1 MKTLLSTA
9 AAAALMGG
17 AAIAQTTGADNGV
30 SAGNTGDYGNDP
42 MQYTEYLTQ
51 DDRMIDRDE
60 FDEAT
65 RPEFDRFDTNND
77 GFIDNTE
84 YERAEIADEAVFG
97 DYDVDDDEALRYEEY
112 SEKRFDDFDQNND
125 DMLTE
130 GEMASY
136 SDN

>member
-1 MKTLLSTA
+1 
-9 AAAALMGG
+9 
-17 AAIAQTTGADNGV
+17 
-30 SAGNTGDYGNDP
+30 
-42 MQYTEYLTQ
+42 
-51 DDRMIDRDE
+51 
-60 FDEAT
+60 
-65 RPEFDRFDTNND
+65 
-77 GFIDNTE
+77 
-84 YERAEIADEAVFG
+84 VFG